1 MNQLTRTTPHPPN
14 RPVPHPTGA
23 AVPQPPALPQAG
35 ATDPAPPP
43 APAPG
48 PASATESRSD
58 PGPAVP
64 PTPTAPPDPP
74 LRGRRGLPAPLALL
88 RPGQWP
94 KNLLVV
100 PLALLDGGWGGG
112 GAGRVGLALG
122 AFILASSLVYVL
134 NDIADV
140 ERDKRHPVK
149 RHRPLASGR
158 MSIPAAWATAAA
170 LAALLVPALYP
181 LGPGGALV
189 VGAYLAVNGAYSWKL
204 KHVPLIDVFVVAT
217 GFVLRLLGGYEA
229 TGRPAGMWLVLTVLA
244 FCLVLI
250 LGKRRHELSVS
261 GTGHRPALVGY
272 SAHFLDLVLVLCS
285 ALAVVGYLLYLRTE
299 SGFGPYALL
308 TVVCALLALFRYLQV
323 VVVDGGG
330 GEPVKTLLRDRV
342 MLVNAGVWGALLLP
356 RLAV

>member
-1 MNQLTRTTPHPPN
+1 MTQLTHDTT
-14 RPVPHPTGA
+14 T
-23 AVPQPPALPQAG
+23 
-35 ATDPAPPP
+35 ATTTAPPTTP
-43 APAPG
+43 APAPEAAAPPEAEAPKTA
-48 PASATESRSD
+48 PA
-58 PGPAVP
+58 PAP
-64 PTPTAPPDPP
+64 SPPDPEV
-74 LRGRRGLPAPLALL
+74 RGRRALPAPLALL

-100 PLALLDGGWGGG
+100 PLALLDGGWSGG
-112 GAGRVGLALG
+112 GAARVALALG
-122 AFILASSLVYVL
+122 AFVLASSLVYVL

-158 MSIPAAWATAAA
+158 MGLPAAWATAAA
-170 LAALLVPALYP
+170 LGALLGPALLA

-189 VGAYLAVNGAYSWKL
+189 VGLYLAVNGAYSWKL
-204 KHVPLIDVFVVAT
+204 KHLPLVDVFVVAT

-229 TGRPAGMWLVLTVLA
+229 TGRPAEMWLVLTVLA

-342 MLVNAGVWGALLLP
+342 MLVNSAAWGLLLLP
-356 RLAV
+356 HLAA

>member
-1 MNQLTRTTPHPPN
+1 MTQLTHDTTTTTTTAPTTPTTTTA
-14 RPVPHPTGA
+14 PTA
-23 AVPQPPALPQAG
+23 PAPEA
-35 ATDPAPPP
+35 PAPPEAE
-43 APAPG
+43 APKTAP
-48 PASATESRSD
+48 
-58 PGPAVP
+58 
-64 PTPTAPPDPP
+64 APPDPAG
-74 LRGRRGLPAPLALL
+74 RGRRGLPAPLALL

-100 PLALLDGGWGGG
+100 PLALLDGGWSGS
-112 GAGRVGLALG
+112 GAARVALALG
-122 AFILASSLVYVL
+122 AFVLASSLVYVL

-140 ERDKRHPVK
+140 DRDKRHPVK

-158 MSIPAAWATAAA
+158 MGIPAAWATAAV
-170 LAALLVPALYP
+170 LGALLGPALLA

-189 VGAYLAVNGAYSWKL
+189 VGLYLAVNGAYSWKL
-204 KHVPLIDVFVVAT
+204 KHLPLVDVFVVAT

-229 TGRPAGMWLVLTVLA
+229 TGRPAEMWLVLTVLA

-342 MLVNAGVWGALLLP
+342 MLANSAVWGLLLLP
-356 RLAV
+356 HLAA

>member
-1 MNQLTRTTPHPPN
+1 MNQLTRGGAHPPAD
-14 RPVPHPTGA
+14 PDTAPGTHPPTRQAVASEPSAPPKAEAPA
-23 AVPQPPALPQAG
+23 AVP
-35 ATDPAPPP
+35 DP
-43 APAPG
+43 
-48 PASATESRSD
+48 S
-58 PGPAVP
+58 
-64 PTPTAPPDPP
+64 PPDPAV
-74 LRGRRGLPAPLALL
+74 RNRRGLPAPLALL

-100 PLALLDGGWGGG
+100 PLALLGGGWSGD
-112 GAGRVGLALG
+112 GAVRVGLALC

-158 MSIPAAWATAAA
+158 MGVPAAWATAAA
-170 LAALLVPALYP
+170 LGALLGPLLHV
-181 LGPGGALV
+181 LGPGSSLV

-204 KHVPLIDVFVVAT
+204 KHLPLVDVFIVAT

-229 TGRPAGMWLVLTVLA
+229 TGRPAEMWLVLTVLA

-272 SAHFLDLVLVLCS
+272 SAHFLDMVLVLCS

-330 GEPVKTLLRDRV
+330 GEPVRTLLRDRV
-342 MLVNAGVWGALLLP
+342 MLANSAAWGLLLLP
-356 RLAV
+356 QLAV

>member
-1 MNQLTRTTPHPPN
+1 MTQLTGRTSAQGTAKVQTP
-14 RPVPHPTGA
+14 A
-23 AVPQPPALPQAG
+23 KIPAQAQSQ
-35 ATDPAPPP
+35 
-43 APAPG
+43 APAKK
-48 PASATESRSD
+48 R
-58 PGPAVP
+58 
-64 PTPTAPPDPP
+64 
-74 LRGRRGLPAPLALL
+74 RGRLPAPIALL

-100 PLALLDGGWGGG
+100 PLALLDGHLD
-112 GAGRVGLALG
+112 ATTLIRVGTALG

-158 MSIPAAWATAAA
+158 MGMASAVVTALV
-170 LAALLVPALYP
+170 LAALLVPALLV
-181 LGPGGALV
+181 LGAGSALLV
-189 VGAYLAVNGAYSWKL
+189 LSYLAVNGAYSWKL
-204 KHVPLIDVFVVAT
+204 KHIPPLDVFVVAT

-229 TGRPAGMWLVLTVLA
+229 ARRPVEMWLVLTVLA
-244 FCLVLI
+244 CCLVLI

-285 ALAVVGYLLYLRTE
+285 ALTLFGYLLYLRTE
-299 SGFGPYALL
+299 SGFGEYALL
-308 TVVCALLALFRYLQV
+308 TVVCALFALFRYLQIV
-323 VVVDGGG
+323 IVDGGG

-342 MLVNAGVWGALLLP
+342 MLVNSAAWGALLLP
-356 RLAV
+356 HIAA